1 MSGPVLKDILAGVA
15 ADIEIELDRLLA
27 RDTAAVPPRLLEAMR
42 YACLEAGKRF
52 RPLLVHVGAALGA
65 VDRAAVQRV
74 GAAVELVH
82 CYSLIHDDLPAMDDA
97 ELRRGKPS
105 VHRRFD
111 EATAIL
117 AGDALNAL
125 ALEVLAREDW
135 PAPAALRLELVVGLG
150 RAAGAA
156 GMCGGQMLDLES
168 SSERPLSEED
178 LIRLQ
183 RLKTGALI
191 GFALEAGARLAGLD
205 AAARDALGVYADA
218 LGLAFQ
224 IRDDLLDLEAETTG
238 KTAGRD
244 AALGRKTFV
253 TLLGAPA
260 ARARLARL
268 RQQGEDALIRA
279 NLETDLLG
287 QLFDFVIDR
296 SS

>member
-1 MSGPVLKDILAGVA
+1 MARVA
-15 ADIEIELDRLLA
+15 ADIERELDRLLSPT
-27 RDTAAVPPRLLEAMR
+27 DTVPPRLLEAMR

-52 RPLLVHVGAALGA
+52 RPILVHAGAALGH
-65 VDRAAVQRV
+65 VDRASITRV
-74 GAAVELVH
+74 GAAIELVH
-82 CYSLIHDDLPAMDDA
+82 CYSLVHDDLPAMDDA

-105 VHRRFD
+105 VHRQFG

-125 ALEVLAREDW
+125 AMEVLARADW
-135 PAPAALRLELVVGLG
+135 PAAAPLRLELVVGLG

-168 SSERPLSEED
+168 SSERLLSEEE
-178 LIRLQ
+178 LVQLQ

-191 GFALEAGARLAGLD
+191 GFSLEAGARLAGLD
-205 AAARDALGVYADA
+205 AAALRALTVYADA

-224 IRDDLLDLEAETTG
+224 IRDDLLDLEVGETG
-238 KTAGRD
+238 KMAGRD

-260 ARARLARL
+260 ARARLIEL
-268 RQQGEDALIRA
+268 RQQGWSALSRA
-279 NLETDLLG
+279 KLETNLLG